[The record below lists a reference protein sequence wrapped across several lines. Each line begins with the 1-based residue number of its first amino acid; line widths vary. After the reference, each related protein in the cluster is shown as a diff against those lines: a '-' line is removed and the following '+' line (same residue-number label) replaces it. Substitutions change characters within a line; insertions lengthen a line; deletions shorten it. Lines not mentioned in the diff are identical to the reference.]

1 MNDPNRPSGVSGS
14 SSDPEENTGD
24 KTREDYP
31 SEPKTD
37 EERVPAEHPTR
48 PQSTTDE
55 ADTDSSTQAVDTSS
69 AGGSDG
75 EGPPPEDDDFDDFDD
90 DEEAELGG
98 RMTFLEHLDE
108 LRKRILY
115 SLIAIIT
122 TFVVAWIF
130 REPIFQFL
138 SQPILNVVPK
148 LVVIKPTE
156 PFTIYLK
163 VSFTAA
169 IFMAIPVILIQT
181 WLFIAPG
188 LYRREKKYALPFLI
202 FSTILFVLGGMF
214 AYYIILPP
222 ALRFLLAEFGADFQ
236 HMISAVEFFDF
247 ELLIIVGMGVIFQ
260 LPILVA
266 FLSIFGLITPRF
278 LWKNFRYAFLIMTIV
293 AAVVSPTTDPF
304 NLFLWTGPMVLL
316 YMISIAVSWIFK
328 RRRDKTESDR
338 W

>member
-14 SSDPEENTGD
+14 PSGPNATTGDNKSEENSSTQSD
-24 KTREDYP
+24 ED
-31 SEPKTD
+31 
-37 EERVPAEHPTR
+37 ERVPAENPTHPSSAEKT
-48 PQSTTDE
+48 
-55 ADTDSSTQAVDTSS
+55 AIAKSSTQTLEKG
-69 AGGSDG
+69 AGGSGGDG
-75 EGPPPEDDDFDDFDD
+75 TPPDDEDFDDFDD
-90 DEEAELGG
+90 DEEGELGG

-115 SLIAIIT
+115 SLVAVIA
-122 TFVVAWIF
+122 TFVAAWIF
-130 REPIFQFL
+130 REPIFEFL
-138 SQPILNVVPK
+138 SQPILRVVPK

-188 LYRREKKYALPFLI
+188 LYRREKKYALPFLLS
-202 FSTILFVLGGMF
+202 STVLFVLGGMF
-214 AYYIILPP
+214 AYYVILPP
-222 ALRFLLAEFGADFQ
+222 ALRFLLTEFGADFE

-247 ELLIIVGMGVIFQ
+247 ELLIIIGMGVIFQ
-260 LPILVA
+260 LPVLVA

-278 LWKNFRYAFLIMTIV
+278 LWKNFRYAFLIITII

-304 NLFLWTGPMVLL
+304 NLFLWTGPMVIL
-316 YMISIAVSWIFK
+316 YMVSIGVSWVFK
-328 RRRDKTESDR
+328 RRREKTESDR